1 MQIHSVDV
9 ETAGLSD
16 YGKHGEYVGRQ
27 VKTWTRQYEASKTG
41 EIPAMDKVRVID
53 VFLFHCRQVIAWL
66 PVNIPAQRRTSV
78 VHGDFR
84 VDNLIYDRWTE
95 E

>member
-1 MQIHSVDV
+1 MDV

-41 EIPAMDKVRVID
+41 EIPAMEKVRPGEIC
-53 VFLFHCRQVIAWL
+53 FTSL
-66 PVNIPAQRRTSV
+66 P
-78 VHGDFR
+78 GDILYVMAR
-84 VDNLIYDRWTE
+84 
-95 E
+95 

>member
-1 MQIHSVDV
+1 MLYIATQIHSVDV

-41 EIPAMDKVRVID
+41 EIPSMDKVREEKALNL
-53 VFLFHCRQVIAWL
+53 FLPGDCMASCQYS
-66 PVNIPAQRRTSV
+66 RTEAHKRCS
-78 VHGDFR
+78 
-84 VDNLIYDRWTE
+84 W
-95 E
+95 